1 VTGHIDRIEEWH
13 LTRSDEA
20 QIARLLRAAFDDA
33 GSGRSYYQ
41 QRHHLRLVLRDP
53 DITGHVALTYRAIR
67 LGGTLVDIAGLA
79 EVATVPERQW
89 QGIATR
95 LLAAA
100 LAEVQ
105 ASAADFV
112 VLFGTSPLYARH
124 GFRAVGNPV
133 THVPMHGQH
142 TGDVVRQDT
151 PGAQNDMMILHLGG
165 TAWDAA
171 APVDLLGTKF

>member
-13 LTRSDEA
+13 LTPSDES

-33 GSGRSYYQ
+33 GIGRSYYQ

-53 DITGHVALTYRAIR
+53 DIVGHVAVTYRAIR
-67 LGGTLVDIAGLA
+67 MGAAMVDIAGLA
-79 EVATVPERQW
+79 EVATAPERQG

-100 LAEVQ
+100 LAEVR

-112 VLFGTSPLYARH
+112 VLFGTSSLYARQ
-124 GFRAVGNPV
+124 GFRVVDNPL
-133 THVPMHGQH
+133 THVPMHGQY
-142 TGDVVRQDT
+142 TGDVVCQDT
-151 PGAQNDMMILHLGG
+151 PGAQNDMMIMRLGG
-165 TAWDAA
+165 TDWDPG